1 MSEGPRIYGI
11 YIGPDTFLTVTASGV
26 DHLALIATIESIPA
40 FDPEVR
46 EAECAATSPEEL
58 PKYSWKCDLS
68 IQLPESSEADL
79 TRFVEIVGQH
89 ALGHTFTPT
98 LPRGGGPTPMPIV
111 TYGPGDPW
119 AALDKW
125 KDDMVR
131 ASEELGFDPA
141 PVTDGTY
148 VVDDV
153 ILFVFPETRSDVY
166 VEVLDQLQNS
176 GFVTEMVL
184 RERF

>member
-1 MSEGPRIYGI
+1 
-11 YIGPDTFLTVTASGV
+11 
-26 DHLALIATIESIPA
+26 
-40 FDPEVR
+40 
-46 EAECAATSPEEL
+46 
-58 PKYSWKCDLS
+58 
-68 IQLPESSEADL
+68 
-79 TRFVEIVGQH
+79 
-89 ALGHTFTPT
+89 
-98 LPRGGGPTPMPIV
+98 MPIV